1 MVPVSEADTGTM
13 NDEFHFGE
21 HAKHPARLGG
31 PPPQHAKS
39 PFDLRL
45 LWIAAGFVVVAV
57 IVFVVLSGAD
67 DAGKQVA
74 DAESGAVAQ
83 IDTAYD
89 AAAQGTI
96 GQAVVVALS
105 LHAEHGSFTTD
116 IATLSAYDPSLHFTS
131 GPSNDPAT
139 VSYAV
144 SGSQFGAAVR
154 SESGTCW
161 WVRID
166 ASGVTTY
173 GSGTTCTGSAAMAAS
188 DPSW

>member
-1 MVPVSEADTGTM
+1 
-13 NDEFHFGE
+13 
-21 HAKHPARLGG
+21 
-31 PPPQHAKS
+31 
-39 PFDLRL
+39 
-45 LWIAAGFVVVAV
+45 
-57 IVFVVLSGAD
+57 
-67 DAGKQVA
+67 
-74 DAESGAVAQ
+74 VAQ

-96 GQAVVVALS
+96 GQAVVAALS

-116 IATLSAYDPSLHFTS
+116 IETLSAFDPSLRFTS
-131 GPSNDPAT
+131 GPSDDPST

-144 SGSQFGAAVR
+144 SGSQFGASVR

-166 ASGVTTY
+166 PSGVTTY

-188 DPSW
+188 DTSW